1 MEADVVVVRGLVE
14 EIERLVG
21 AFAEAYNLDARVLK
35 GRVFAGLLSRALM
48 GKVLFATKN

>member
-1 MEADVVVVRGLVE
+1 MEPDVVVVRRLVE
-14 EIERLVG
+14 EIERLV
-21 AFAEAYNLDARVLK
+21 EAIAGTYNLEARVLK